1 MLCNYSAW
9 QERWQ
14 LDNDTL
20 LHTDAVV
27 NIKYAQCH
35 QCRTRL
41 WSLLWISA
49 AILTKLLLISIF
61 VLFCSGARCSITVL
75 PTKKVKASH
84 PRIRV
89 TFSPTMLWSRI
100 QSAKTQ
106 RLGKDMGVISSTFP
120 TIRSLCEKSAGSFV
134 SWSAQVHVSSLKPL
148 SSVSVK
154 KNMDFFLQRSA
165 HFDSEFRDF

>member
-27 NIKYAQCH
+27 NIKYVQCH
-35 QCRTRL
+35 QCCTRL
-41 WSLLWISA
+41 WSLLWISMPPPVSFFFFV
-49 AILTKLLLISIF
+49 TKLLLISIF
-61 VLFCSGARCSITVL
+61 VLLCSGARCSITVL

-120 TIRSLCEKSAGSFV
+120 TIRSLCEKVQVRSF
-134 SWSAQVHVSSLKPL
+134 HG
-148 SSVSVK
+148 
-154 KNMDFFLQRSA
+154 QRKFMF
-165 HFDSEFRDF
+165 HH